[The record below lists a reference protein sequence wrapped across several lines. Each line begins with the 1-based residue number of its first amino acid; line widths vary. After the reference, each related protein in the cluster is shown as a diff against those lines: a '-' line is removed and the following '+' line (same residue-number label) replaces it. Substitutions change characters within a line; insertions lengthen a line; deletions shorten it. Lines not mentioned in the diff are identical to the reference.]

1 MLTNFKGTHY
11 RLANNWFSYIN
22 LNDYNKPINYL
33 EIGTFYGG
41 NLLSVANTYG
51 KHQDSKLYCID
62 PWEDYNDYPE
72 YKEKQESIYET
83 FIGNVERSGVK
94 DKITINRGYSNT
106 ELLKFDNEFFDII
119 YIDGNHEPEYVLE
132 DGILSFRKLKV
143 GGIMIFDDYGWGGP
157 DLTQRGIDAFVSGY
171 HKRIS
176 VLGIKE
182 SQLFIKKLDNIK

>member
-11 RLANNWFSYIN
+11 RLANNWFSYID
-22 LNDYNKPINYL
+22 LNAYNKPINYL

>member
-51 KHQDSKLYCID
+51 QHKDSKLYCID

-72 YKEKQESIYET
+72 YKEKQDSIYET